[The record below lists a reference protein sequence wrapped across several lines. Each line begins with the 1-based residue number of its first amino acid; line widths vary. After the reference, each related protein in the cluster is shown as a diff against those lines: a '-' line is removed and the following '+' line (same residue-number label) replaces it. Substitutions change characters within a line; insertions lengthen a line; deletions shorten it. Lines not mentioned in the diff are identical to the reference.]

1 MTNFLMFLHCYVQY
15 SYHVTYKLLDISIT
29 FCIFVLQNK
38 KKKFSHYMEDFIH
51 LHVHTY
57 YSILDGQSPVQKIVD
72 KAVANGMRGMA
83 ITDHGNMF
91 GVKELYNYCNK
102 INGKLKEE
110 GKEPFK
116 PIFGCEMYVAHRRKS
131 DRVKEKGDMG
141 GYHLIVLAKN
151 YKGYKNLI
159 KLVSRAWV
167 DGYYMRPRTDREDLE
182 KYHEDLI
189 VCSACIAGEVPSKI
203 LKGDMAGA
211 REALEWYKRVFGD
224 DYYLELQRHE
234 VKDPHQ
240 RANRETFPLQQRA
253 NKELISLA
261 HEYGIKLVCTNDCHF
276 VDQENAEAHDHLLCL
291 ATGKDLDDPNRM
303 LYSKQEWFKTREEM
317 NAIFS
322 DVPEALSNTLEILD
336 KVEFYS
342 IDHAPIMPFF
352 PIPKEFGT
360 EEETRKRISPEQL
373 FREFT
378 TDENGNEIM
387 SHEDAEKKI
396 KKLGGLD
403 KLYRIKF
410 EADYLAKLAY
420 DGAKKLYGDPLT
432 DEVHERIKFELHIM
446 KTMGF
451 PGYFLIVQDFINS
464 ARDELGVM
472 VGPGRGSAA
481 GSVVAYCLGITK
493 IDPIKYDLLFERF
506 LNPDRISLPDIDTD
520 FDDDG
525 RGKVLEWVE
534 DKYGHDKVAHII
546 TYGTM
551 ATKNSI
557 KDVARV
563 EKLPLDVSNRL
574 CKAIPDKLPDGLKMN
589 LPNAIKCVPELR
601 DAEASA
607 NPLLANTIKYAK
619 MLEGTVRGT
628 GIHAC
633 GTIICRDA
641 ISEWVPVSTAED
653 KSDPGHKLLATQ
665 YDGHVIE
672 ETGLI
677 KMDFLGLSTLSIMKE
692 TVENIRLTQGFTLD
706 LDTIPIDDELTY
718 KLYQEGRTIGTFQFE
733 SAGMQKY
740 LRELR
745 PTVFEDLIA
754 MNALYRPG
762 PMDYIPSFIARKNGK
777 EEIKY
782 DIPCMEKYLKDTYG
796 ITVYQEQVMLLSRQL
811 ANFTRGESDALR
823 KAMGK
828 KKKAIV
834 DAMKPKFI
842 EGGKKNGHDP
852 KVLEKI
858 WADWEKF
865 ASYAFN
871 KSHATCYSWVAYQ
884 TAYLKA
890 HYPAE
895 FMAGNMS
902 RCISDITKI
911 TKLMSECQ
919 SMGIPCLGPD
929 VNESQRKFSANKKGE
944 VRFGLSAIKGMGDA
958 AAVNIIA
965 EREKNGP
972 YKDIFDFVQRV
983 NLSAVNRKAM
993 ESLALSGGFDS
1004 FGIRRE
1010 QYFGLNAKGDTFVE
1024 TLLRYGQVYQSEQ
1037 SSMQNSLFGDMGGVE
1052 ITTPPIP
1059 TVEPW
1064 STMELLKKERELV
1077 GIYLSA
1083 HPLDDYAVVLNH
1095 MCNLKCTQIG
1105 REMDKKELSK
1115 FEELSFGGIVTSV
1128 SSRWTKTNKPFGIVT
1143 IEDFEGA
1150 GEIALFGEEWT
1161 KWQSMLQE
1169 EYPVYITAK
1178 CQQRFRNNP
1187 DAYDLVIKK
1196 IEFLS
1201 DVKDKSIDKFTIYID
1216 STLFA
1221 DSCMT
1226 DLETMLRSNTG
1237 QVPLY
1242 FNIHDIEH
1250 NTNIEMF
1257 CRNVAVDVNK
1267 KLLSFLDEMD
1277 KQVGEHQSVRYAIN

>member
-1 MTNFLMFLHCYVQY
+1 MTNFLMFLHCYAQY

-102 INGKLKEE
+102 INGKLKDE

-563 EKLPLDVSNRL
+563 EKLPLDISNRL

-706 LDTIPIDDELTY
+706 LDKIPIDDELTY

-852 KVLEKI
+852 KILEKI

-1267 KLLSFLDEMD
+1267 KLLTFLDEMD

>member
-1 MTNFLMFLHCYVQY
+1 
-15 SYHVTYKLLDISIT
+15 
-29 FCIFVLQNK
+29 
-38 KKKFSHYMEDFIH
+38 MEDFIH

-57 YSILDGQSPVQKIVD
+57 YSILDGQSPVEKLVD

-102 INGKLKEE
+102 INGKLKEQ

-116 PIFGCEMYVAHRRKS
+116 PIFGCEMYVARRTKA
-131 DRVKEKGDMG
+131 DRVKEKGDAG

-151 YKGYKNLI
+151 YHGYKNLI

-167 DGYYMRPRTDREDLE
+167 DGFYSKPRTDRADLE

-189 VCSACIAGEVPSKI
+189 VCSACIAGEVPAKI
-203 LKGDMAGA
+203 LKGDIPGA
-211 REALEWYKRVFGD
+211 REAIEWYKSIFGD

-234 VKDPHQ
+234 VKDPNQ

-253 NKELISLA
+253 NKELIKLA
-261 HEYGIKLVCTNDCHF
+261 KEYGIKVVCTNDCHF

-291 ATGKDLDDPNRM
+291 STGKELNDPTRM

-317 NAIFS
+317 NEIFA

-336 KVEFYS
+336 KVETYS
-342 IDHAPIMPFF
+342 IDHSPIMPFF
-352 PIPKEFGT
+352 PIPEEFGT
-360 EEETRKRISPEQL
+360 EEETRKRISPEEL

-387 SHEDAEKKI
+387 SHEEAEKKI
-396 KKLGGLD
+396 KKLGGID

-420 DGAKKLYGDPLT
+420 DGAKRLYGEPLT
-432 DEVHERIKFELHIM
+432 DEVYERIKFELHIM

-464 ARDELGVM
+464 AQDELGVM

-563 EKLPLDVSNRL
+563 EKLPLDISNRL

-589 LPNAIKCVPELR
+589 LTNAIKCVPELR

-607 NPLLANTIKYAK
+607 NPQMANTIKYAK

-641 ISEWVPVSTAED
+641 ISDWVPVSTAED

-692 TVENIRLTQGFTLD
+692 TVENIRLTHDGFTLD

-777 EEIKY
+777 EPITY

-811 ANFTRGESDALR
+811 ADFTRGESDALR

-858 WADWEKF
+858 WGDWEKF

-902 RCISDITKI
+902 RCLNDITKI

-919 SMGIPCLGPD
+919 AMNIPCLGPD
-929 VNESQRKFSANKKGE
+929 VNDSEQKFSANKKGE
-944 VRFGLSAIKGMGDA
+944 VRFGLSAIKGMGEA
-958 AAVNIIA
+958 AAINIIA
-965 EREKNGP
+965 ERHKNGQ

-1010 QYFGLNAKGDTFVE
+1010 QYFAPNAKGDTFVE

-1052 ITTPPIP
+1052 IQTPPVP
-1059 TVEPW
+1059 DCEAW
-1064 STMELLKKERELV
+1064 STMELLKRERELV

-1095 MCNLKCTQIG
+1095 MCNLHCPQIG
-1105 REMDKKELSK
+1105 REMDKKAFASI
-1115 FEELSFGGIVTSV
+1115 EELTFGGIVTSV
-1128 SSRWTKTNKPFGIVT
+1128 SQRWTKTNKPFGIVT
-1143 IEDFEGA
+1143 IEDFEGQ
-1150 GEIALFGEEWT
+1150 GELALFGEDWT

-1169 EYPVYITAK
+1169 EYHIYITAQ
-1178 CQQRFRNNP
+1178 CVQRFRNNP
-1187 DAYDLVIKK
+1187 DAYDMVIKK

-1201 DVKDKSIDKFTIYID
+1201 DVKEKSIEKFTVYMD
-1216 STLFA
+1216 ATMFNDAQL
-1221 DSCMT
+1221 T
-1226 DLETMLRSNTG
+1226 DLETTLKNSTG
-1237 QVPLY
+1237 NVPLY
-1242 FNIHDIEH
+1242 INIHDAKN
-1250 NTNIEMF
+1250 NTNVQLYS
-1257 CRNVAVDVNK
+1257 RNITVDVNK
-1267 KLLSFLDEMD
+1267 KLLTSLDEMAE
-1277 KQVGEHQSVRYAIN
+1277 QGVRYGIN

>member
-1 MTNFLMFLHCYVQY
+1 
-15 SYHVTYKLLDISIT
+15 
-29 FCIFVLQNK
+29 
-38 KKKFSHYMEDFIH
+38 MEDFIH

-57 YSILDGQSPVQKIVD
+57 YSILDGQSPVEKLVD

-102 INGKLKEE
+102 INGKLKEQ

-116 PIFGCEMYVAHRRKS
+116 PIFGCEMYVARRTKA
-131 DRVKEKGDMG
+131 DRVKEKGDAG

-151 YKGYKNLI
+151 YHGYKNLI

-167 DGYYMRPRTDREDLE
+167 DGFYSKPRTDRADLE

-189 VCSACIAGEVPSKI
+189 VCSACIAGEVPAKI
-203 LKGDMAGA
+203 LKGDIPGA
-211 REALEWYKRVFGD
+211 REAIEWYKSIFGD

-234 VKDPHQ
+234 VKDPNQ

-253 NKELISLA
+253 NKELIKLA
-261 HEYGIKLVCTNDCHF
+261 KEYGIKVVCTNDCHF

-291 ATGKDLDDPNRM
+291 STGKELNDPTRM

-317 NAIFS
+317 NEIFA

-336 KVEFYS
+336 KVETYS
-342 IDHAPIMPFF
+342 IDHSPIMPFF
-352 PIPKEFGT
+352 PIPEEFGT
-360 EEETRKRISPEQL
+360 EEDTRKRISPEEL

-387 SHEDAEKKI
+387 SHEEAEKKI
-396 KKLGGLD
+396 KKLGGID

-420 DGAKKLYGDPLT
+420 DGAKRLYGEPLT
-432 DEVHERIKFELHIM
+432 DEVYERIKFELHIM

-464 ARDELGVM
+464 AQDELGVM

-563 EKLPLDVSNRL
+563 EKLPLDISNRL

-589 LPNAIKCVPELR
+589 LTNAIKCVPELR
-601 DAEASA
+601 EAEASA
-607 NPLLANTIKYAK
+607 NPQMANTIKYAK

-641 ISEWVPVSTAED
+641 ISDWVPVSTAED

-692 TVENIRLTQGFTLD
+692 TVENIRLTHDGFTLD
-706 LDTIPIDDELTY
+706 LDAIPIDDELTY

-777 EEIKY
+777 EPITY

-811 ANFTRGESDALR
+811 ADFTRGESDALR

-858 WADWEKF
+858 WGDWEKF

-902 RCISDITKI
+902 RCLNDITKI

-919 SMGIPCLGPD
+919 AMNIPCLGPD
-929 VNESQRKFSANKKGE
+929 VNESEQKFSANKRGE
-944 VRFGLSAIKGMGDA
+944 VRFGLSAIKGMGEA
-958 AAVNIIA
+958 AATNIIA
-965 EREKNGP
+965 ERHKNGQ

-1010 QYFGLNAKGDTFVE
+1010 QYFAPNAKGDTFVE

-1052 ITTPPIP
+1052 IQTPPVP
-1059 TVEPW
+1059 DCEAW
-1064 STMELLKKERELV
+1064 STMELLKRERELV

-1095 MCNLKCTQIG
+1095 MCNLHCPQIG
-1105 REMDKKELSK
+1105 REMDKKAFASI
-1115 FEELSFGGIVTSV
+1115 EELTFGGIVTSV
-1128 SSRWTKTNKPFGIVT
+1128 SQRWTKTNKPFGIVT
-1143 IEDFEGA
+1143 IEDFEGQ
-1150 GEIALFGEEWT
+1150 GELALFGEDWT

-1169 EYPVYITAK
+1169 EYHIYITAQ
-1178 CQQRFRNNP
+1178 CVQRFRNNP
-1187 DAYDLVIKK
+1187 DAYDMVIKK

-1201 DVKDKSIDKFTIYID
+1201 DVKEKSIEKFTVYMD
-1216 STLFA
+1216 ATMFNDAQL
-1221 DSCMT
+1221 T
-1226 DLETMLRSNTG
+1226 DLETTLKNSTG
-1237 QVPLY
+1237 NVPLY
-1242 FNIHDIEH
+1242 INIHDAKN
-1250 NTNIEMF
+1250 NTNVQLYS
-1257 CRNVAVDVNK
+1257 RNITVDVNK
-1267 KLLSFLDEMD
+1267 KLLTSLDEMAE
-1277 KQVGEHQSVRYAIN
+1277 QGVRYGIN

>member
-1 MTNFLMFLHCYVQY
+1 MTNFLMFLHCYAQY
-15 SYHVTYKLLDISIT
+15 SYLVTYKLLDISIT

-102 INGKLKEE
+102 INGKLKDE

-352 PIPKEFGT
+352 PIPEEFGT

-563 EKLPLDVSNRL
+563 EKLPLDISNRL

-1250 NTNIEMF
+1250 NINIEMF

-1267 KLLSFLDEMD
+1267 KLLTFLDEMD

>member
-1 MTNFLMFLHCYVQY
+1 
-15 SYHVTYKLLDISIT
+15 
-29 FCIFVLQNK
+29 
-38 KKKFSHYMEDFIH
+38 MEDFIH

-102 INGKLKEE
+102 INGKLKDE

-352 PIPKEFGT
+352 PIPEEFGT

-563 EKLPLDVSNRL
+563 EKLPLDISNRL

-852 KVLEKI
+852 KILEKI

-1115 FEELSFGGIVTSV
+1115 FEKLSFGGIVTSV

>member
-1 MTNFLMFLHCYVQY
+1 MQ
-15 SYHVTYKLLDISIT
+15 
-29 FCIFVLQNK
+29 
-38 KKKFSHYMEDFIH
+38 DFIH

-57 YSILDGQSPVQKIVD
+57 YSILDGQSSVSKLVD
-72 KAVANGMRGMA
+72 KAIANGMKGMA
-83 ITDHGNMF
+83 ITDHGDMF
-91 GVKELYNYCNK
+91 GIKELFNYCNK
-102 INGKLKEE
+102 VNGKLRDE
-110 GKEPFK
+110 GKPEFK
-116 PIFGCEMYVAHRRKS
+116 PIFGCEMYVARRKKS
-131 DRVKEKGDMG
+131 DRSDPKLDKS

-151 YKGYKNLI
+151 YNGYKNLI

-167 DGYYMRPRTDREDLE
+167 DGFYMRPRTDREDLE
-182 KYHEDLI
+182 RYHEDLI
-189 VCSACIAGEVPSKI
+189 VCSACIAGEVPAKI
-203 LKGDMAGA
+203 LRDDIEGA
-211 REALEWYKRVFGD
+211 REAIEWYKRVFGD

-234 VKDPHQ
+234 VKDPNQ
-240 RANRETFPLQQRA
+240 RANRETFPLQQKA
-253 NKELISLA
+253 NRVILQLA
-261 HEYGIKLVCTNDCHF
+261 KEYGIKVVCTNDAHF
-276 VDQENAEAHDHLLCL
+276 VDKDNAEAHDHLLCL
-291 ATGKDLDDPNRM
+291 STGRDLDDPNRM

-317 NAIFS
+317 NEVFA
-322 DVPEALSNTLEILD
+322 DVPEALSNTIEILD
-336 KVEFYS
+336 KVETYS

-360 EEETRKRISPEQL
+360 EEDTRRNITPEQL
-373 FREFT
+373 YHEFT
-378 TDENGNEIM
+378 SDENGENPLPKDEA
-387 SHEDAEKKI
+387 DKKI
-396 KKLGGLD
+396 KKLGGID

-420 DGAKKLYGDPLT
+420 DGAKERYGDPLSK
-432 DEVHERIKFELHIM
+432 EVHERVKFELHIM

-493 IDPIKYDLLFERF
+493 IDPMKYDLLFERF

-551 ATKNSI
+551 ATKNAI

-563 EKLPLDVSNRL
+563 EKVPLAEVNAL
-574 CKAIPDKLPDGLKMN
+574 CKQIPDKLSDSEGNSLKMN
-589 LPNAIKCVPELR
+589 LPNAIKCVPALR
-601 DAEASA
+601 EAEAS
-607 NPLLANTIKYAK
+607 PDPRMRNTITYAK

-641 ISEWVPVSTAED
+641 ISDWVPVSTAED
-653 KSDPGHKLLATQ
+653 KSDPGHKLLCTQ

-677 KMDFLGLSTLSIMKE
+677 KMDFLGLKTLSILKE
-692 TVENIRLTQGFTLD
+692 AVENVKLHRGIDID
-706 LDTIPIDDELTY
+706 LDAIPIDDPQTY
-718 KLYQEGRTIGTFQFE
+718 QLYSEGRTIGTFQFE

-740 LRELR
+740 LRELH
-745 PTVFEDLIA
+745 PTTFEDIIA

-811 ANFTRGESDALR
+811 ADFTRGQSDALR

-834 DAMKPKFI
+834 DQMKPMFI

-895 FMAGNMS
+895 YMAANMS
-902 RCISDITKI
+902 RNLANITEI
-911 TKLMSECQ
+911 TKLMDECKA
-919 SMGIPCLGPD
+919 MGIETLGPD
-929 VNESQRKFSANKKGE
+929 VNESRNKFSVNKGGAI
-944 VRFGLSAIKGMGDA
+944 RFGLAAIKGMGA
-958 AAVNIIA
+958 AAAESLIA

-983 NLSAVNRKAM
+983 NLSACNRKCF

-1004 FGIRRE
+1004 FGIDRE
-1010 QYFGLNAKGDTFVE
+1010 RYFAQNEKGENFFD
-1024 TLLRYGQVYQSEQ
+1024 TLLRFGQAYQVSKQ
-1037 SSMQNSLFGDMGGVE
+1037 QASNNLFSMFADEEVE
-1052 ITTPPIP
+1052 IATPKIP
-1059 TVEPW
+1059 ECERW
-1064 STMELLKKERELV
+1064 SDIERLNRERDLV

-1083 HPLDDYAVVLNH
+1083 HPLDSYAVVLENL
-1095 MCNLKCTQIG
+1095 CNTKCP
-1105 REMDKKELSK
+1105 EVADKKELMDRGDITV
-1115 FEELSFGGIVTSV
+1115 GGIVTNVRESM
-1128 SSRWTKTNKPFGIVT
+1128 TKKGKPCGFVML
-1143 IEDFEGA
+1143 EDFEGS
-1150 GEIALFGEEWT
+1150 GEIALYGEAWGR
-1161 KWQSMLQE
+1161 WRGMFSIGAS
-1169 EYPVYITAK
+1169 VYIKAQITQMYAGSN
-1178 CQQRFRNNP
+1178 F
-1187 DAYDLVIKK
+1187 YDFNI
-1196 IEFLS
+1196 S
-1201 DVKDKSIDKFTIYID
+1201 DIQYLQTVKDKRIEKLTIVID
-1216 STLFA
+1216 SHKISTTLV
-1221 DSCMT
+1221 T
-1226 DLETMLRSNTG
+1226 DLCQKLSADPGPTHVYVQLDSIEDRRSITMRSKG
-1237 QVPLY
+1237 MSV
-1242 FNIHDIEH
+1242 
-1250 NTNIEMF
+1250 
-1257 CRNVAVDVNK
+1257 NVTKD
-1267 KLLSFLDEMD
+1267 LLSFIKENEALEY
-1277 KQVGEHQSVRYAIN
+1277 HIN

>member
-1 MTNFLMFLHCYVQY
+1 
-15 SYHVTYKLLDISIT
+15 
-29 FCIFVLQNK
+29 
-38 KKKFSHYMEDFIH
+38 MEDFIH

-57 YSILDGQSPVQKIVD
+57 YSILDGQSPVEKLVD

-102 INGKLKEE
+102 INGKLKEQ

-116 PIFGCEMYVAHRRKS
+116 PIFGCEMYVARRTKA
-131 DRVKEKGDMG
+131 DRVKEKGDAG

-151 YKGYKNLI
+151 YHGYKNLI

-167 DGYYMRPRTDREDLE
+167 DGFYSKPRTDRADLE

-189 VCSACIAGEVPSKI
+189 VCSACIAGEVPAKI
-203 LKGDMAGA
+203 LKGDIPGA
-211 REALEWYKRVFGD
+211 REAIEWYKSIFGD

-234 VKDPHQ
+234 VKDPNQ

-253 NKELISLA
+253 NKELIKLA
-261 HEYGIKLVCTNDCHF
+261 KEYGIKVVCTNDCHF

-291 ATGKDLDDPNRM
+291 STGKELNDPTRM

-317 NAIFS
+317 NEIFS

-336 KVEFYS
+336 KVETYS
-342 IDHAPIMPFF
+342 IDHSPIMPFF
-352 PIPKEFGT
+352 PIPEEFGT
-360 EEETRKRISPEQL
+360 EEETRKRISPEEL

-387 SHEDAEKKI
+387 SHEEAEKKI
-396 KKLGGLD
+396 KKLGGID

-420 DGAKKLYGDPLT
+420 DGAKRLYGEPLT
-432 DEVHERIKFELHIM
+432 DEVYERVKFELHIM

-464 ARDELGVM
+464 AEDELGVM

-563 EKLPLDVSNRL
+563 EKLPLDISNRL
-574 CKAIPDKLPDGLKMN
+574 CKAIPDKLPDGMKMN
-589 LPNAIKCVPELR
+589 LTNAIKCVPELR
-601 DAEASA
+601 EAEASA
-607 NPLLANTIKYAK
+607 NPQMANTIKYAK

-641 ISEWVPVSTAED
+641 ISDWVPVSTAED

-692 TVENIRLTQGFTLD
+692 TVENIRLTHDGFTLD

-777 EEIKY
+777 EPITY

-811 ANFTRGESDALR
+811 ADFTRGESDALR

-858 WADWEKF
+858 WGDWEKF

-902 RCISDITKI
+902 RCLNDITKI

-919 SMGIPCLGPD
+919 AMNIPCLGPD
-929 VNESQRKFSANKKGE
+929 VNESEQKFSANKKGE
-944 VRFGLSAIKGMGDA
+944 VRFGLSAIKGMGEA
-958 AAVNIIA
+958 AATNIIA
-965 EREKNGP
+965 ERHKNGQ

-1010 QYFGLNAKGDTFVE
+1010 QYFASNAKGDTFVE

-1052 ITTPPIP
+1052 IQTPPVP
-1059 TVEPW
+1059 DCEAW
-1064 STMELLKKERELV
+1064 STMELLKRERELV

-1095 MCNLKCTQIG
+1095 MCNLNCTQIG
-1105 REMDKKELSK
+1105 REMDKKAFASI
-1115 FEELSFGGIVTSV
+1115 EELTFGGIVTSV
-1128 SSRWTKTNKPFGIVT
+1128 SQRWTKTNKPFGIVT
-1143 IEDFEGA
+1143 IEDFEGQ
-1150 GEIALFGEEWT
+1150 GELALFGEDWT

-1169 EYPVYITAK
+1169 EYHIYITAQ
-1178 CQQRFRNNP
+1178 CVQRFRNNP
-1187 DAYDLVIKK
+1187 DAYDMVIKK

-1201 DVKDKSIDKFTIYID
+1201 DVKEKSIEKFTVYMD
-1216 STLFA
+1216 STMFNDAQL
-1221 DSCMT
+1221 T
-1226 DLETMLRSNTG
+1226 DLETTLKNSSGN
-1237 QVPLY
+1237 VPLY
-1242 FNIHDIEH
+1242 INIHDAKN
-1250 NTNIEMF
+1250 NTNIQLYS
-1257 CRNVAVDVNK
+1257 RNITVDVNK
-1267 KLLSFLDEMD
+1267 KLLTSLDEMAE
-1277 KQVGEHQSVRYAIN
+1277 QGVRYGIN

>member
-1 MTNFLMFLHCYVQY
+1 MYFNNFLYLCSSKPKNQFFA
-15 SYHVTYKLLDISIT
+15 S
-29 FCIFVLQNK
+29 
-38 KKKFSHYMEDFIH
+38 MEDFIH

-72 KAVANGMRGMA
+72 KAVANGMKGMA

-102 INGKLKEE
+102 INGKLKAE

-116 PIFGCEMYVAHRRKS
+116 PIFGCEMYVAHRRKC

-151 YKGYKNLI
+151 YNGYKNLI

-189 VCSACIAGEVPSKI
+189 VCSACIAGEVPAKI
-203 LKGDMAGA
+203 LKGNIEGA

-234 VKDPHQ
+234 VKDPRQ

-253 NKELISLA
+253 NKELIKLA
-261 HEYGIKLVCTNDCHF
+261 KEYGVKLVCTNDCHF
-276 VDQENAEAHDHLLCL
+276 VDQDNAEAHDHLLCL

-317 NAIFS
+317 NDIFS
-322 DVPEALSNTLEILD
+322 DVPEALSNTLEILN

-342 IDHAPIMPFF
+342 IDHSPIMPFF
-352 PIPKEFGT
+352 PIPAEFGT
-360 EEETRKRISPEQL
+360 EEDTRKRISPEEL

-387 SHEDAEKKI
+387 SHEEAENKI
-396 KKLGGLD
+396 KKLGGID

-420 DGAKKLYGDPLT
+420 DGAKELYGDPLSE
-432 DEVHERIKFELHIM
+432 EVHERVKFELHIM

-464 ARDELGVM
+464 ARKELGVM

-574 CKAIPDKLPDGLKMN
+574 CKDIPDKLPDGLKMN

-641 ISEWVPVSTAED
+641 ISDWVPVSTAED

-692 TVENIRLTQGFTLD
+692 TVENIRLTKGIIID

-902 RCISDITKI
+902 RCINDIGKI

-919 SMGIPCLGPD
+919 NMGIPCLGPD

-958 AAVNIIA
+958 AAINIIA

-983 NLSAVNRKAM
+983 NLSAVNRKAF

-1004 FGIRRE
+1004 FGIKRE
-1010 QYFGLNAKGDTFVE
+1010 QYFGTNAKGDTFIE
-1024 TLLRYGQVYQSEQ
+1024 TLLRYGQVYQTEQ

-1052 ITTPPIP
+1052 ITTPPVP
-1059 TVEPW
+1059 ETEPW
-1064 STMELLKKERELV
+1064 STMELLKKERDLV

-1095 MCNLKCTQIG
+1095 MCNLKCSQVG
-1105 REMDKKELSK
+1105 REMDKKELAK
-1115 FEELSFGGIVTSV
+1115 FEEISFGGIVTAV
-1128 SSRWTKTNKPFGIVT
+1128 SARFTKTNKPFGIVT
-1143 IEDFEGA
+1143 IEDFDGS
-1150 GEIALFGEEWT
+1150 GELALFGEEWT

-1169 EYPVYITAK
+1169 EYPVYITAR

-1196 IEFLS
+1196 IEFLT

-1216 STLFA
+1216 STMFKEA
-1221 DSCMT
+1221 AMT
-1226 DLETMLRSNTG
+1226 DLETMLRSCQG
-1237 QVPLY
+1237 HVPLY
-1242 FNIHDIEH
+1242 FNIHDTEH

-1257 CRNVAVDVNK
+1257 SRNVTVDVNK
-1267 KLLSFLDEMD
+1267 KLLSFLDEMNAMA
-1277 KQVGEHQSVRYAIN
+1277 GEENSVRYAIN

>member
-1 MTNFLMFLHCYVQY
+1 
-15 SYHVTYKLLDISIT
+15 
-29 FCIFVLQNK
+29 
-38 KKKFSHYMEDFIH
+38 MEDFIH

-102 INGKLKEE
+102 INGKLKDE

-352 PIPKEFGT
+352 PIPEEFGT

-563 EKLPLDVSNRL
+563 EKLPLDISNRL

-1178 CQQRFRNNP
+1178 CQQRFRNNS

-1267 KLLSFLDEMD
+1267 KLLTFLDEMD